1 MDTLLSVIDF
11 DYPFC
16 DAREKT
22 MYYHVLYWDYLHREG
37 VFLRPQSEDTGELT
51 TVIDPASITRMASSH
66 PDNRETT
73 MYGRHDKHDG
83 KPPKIKRSRTKT
95 DKPKHPIEQV
105 MLFVM
110 LAVSIVF
117 LAGTVPLLWFMPVSE
132 PEDMIVRPILTG
144 LIGVAAVSADIPA
157 WIYFARWRRNLCKS
171 QI

>member
-1 MDTLLSVIDF
+1 M
-11 DYPFC
+11 
-16 DAREKT
+16 
-22 MYYHVLYWDYLHREG
+22 
-37 VFLRPQSEDTGELT
+37 RPQSEDTVELT

-73 MYGRHDKHDG
+73 MYGRHGKHDG

-105 MLFVM
+105 MPIIM

-117 LAGTVPLLWFMPVSE
+117 LVGMILALWFMPVSK
-132 PEDMIVRPILTG
+132 PENMIVRPILTG

-157 WIYFARWRRNLCKS
+157 WVYFSRWCRDS
-171 QI
+171 

>member
-1 MDTLLSVIDF
+1 MSVGLF
-11 DYPFC
+11 
-16 DAREKT
+16 
-22 MYYHVLYWDYLHREG
+22 LNREG
-37 VFLRPQSEDTGELT
+37 VFLRPQSEDTVELT

-73 MYGRHDKHDG
+73 MYGRHGKHDG

-105 MLFVM
+105 MPIIM

-117 LAGTVPLLWFMPVSE
+117 LVGMILALWLMPVSE
-132 PEDMIVRPILTG
+132 PENMIVRPILTG

-157 WIYFARWRRNLCKS
+157 WVYFSRWRRDS
-171 QI
+171 

>member
-1 MDTLLSVIDF
+1 M
-11 DYPFC
+11 
-16 DAREKT
+16 
-22 MYYHVLYWDYLHREG
+22 
-37 VFLRPQSEDTGELT
+37 RPQSEDTVELT

-73 MYGRHDKHDG
+73 MYGRHGKHDG

-105 MLFVM
+105 MPIIM

-117 LAGTVPLLWFMPVSE
+117 LVGMILALWLMPVSE
-132 PEDMIVRPILTG
+132 PENMIVRPILTG

-157 WIYFARWRRNLCKS
+157 WVYFSRWRRDS
-171 QI
+171 

>member
-1 MDTLLSVIDF
+1 M
-11 DYPFC
+11 
-16 DAREKT
+16 
-22 MYYHVLYWDYLHREG
+22 
-37 VFLRPQSEDTGELT
+37 RPQSEDTVELT

-73 MYGRHDKHDG
+73 MYGRHGKHDG

-105 MLFVM
+105 IPIIM

-117 LAGTVPLLWFMPVSE
+117 LVGMILALWFMPVSE
-132 PEDMIVRPILTG
+132 PENMIVRPILTG

-157 WIYFARWRRNLCKS
+157 WVYFSRWRRDS
-171 QI
+171 

>member
-1 MDTLLSVIDF
+1 M
-11 DYPFC
+11 
-16 DAREKT
+16 
-22 MYYHVLYWDYLHREG
+22 
-37 VFLRPQSEDTGELT
+37 RPQSEDTVELT

-73 MYGRHDKHDG
+73 MYSRHGKHDG

-105 MLFVM
+105 MPIIM

-117 LAGTVPLLWFMPVSE
+117 LVGMILALWLMPVSE
-132 PEDMIVRPILTG
+132 PENMIVRPILTG

-157 WIYFARWRRNLCKS
+157 WVYSRWRRDS
-171 QI
+171 